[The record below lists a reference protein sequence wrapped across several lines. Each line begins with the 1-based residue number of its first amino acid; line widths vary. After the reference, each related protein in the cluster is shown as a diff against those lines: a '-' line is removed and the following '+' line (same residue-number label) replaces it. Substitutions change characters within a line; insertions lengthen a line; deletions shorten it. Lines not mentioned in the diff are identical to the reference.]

1 MNIKKFIVALLFVV
15 VLTNAI
21 WLFFEFRKMQEEIK
35 YWRVRQNYIIE
46 LIEQEKK
53 GESDEK

>member
-1 MNIKKFIVALLFVV
+1 MNIKKFIIALLFVV